1 MHHLIR
7 VACMHFSPRVD
18 AVPQSQKDVDKLGQ
32 VQPKKLKSSQ
42 TLVPGQCLLKS
53 FFQATPR
60 IAESDRGVANPA
72 ASADTKGDLM
82 QDRKG
87 TDSTCKHHAMPS
99 HTLKGNKSGRKSLSL
114 SQSRKERAL
123 HGMTS
128 SEANVCKSAGSKS
141 ASQLQALD
149 TASQLQPQDTSA
161 AAPQCKILETIDK
174 NPSASAQN
182 KCIRP
187 GTAPQNCAGW
197 QSRQAI
203 RVDAQDAGR
212 HEAPVHAHHAA
223 PLIRNESQ
231 ASPAEKRG
239 GGRGAESATEGPPL
253 ATERPPLASPEHDM
267 VQVAWAAGDT
277 AGDTGRRQGEEE
289 SPFFNQPPMC
299 SGATSGGKG
308 VDMHASAWADSTP
321 ALQSPEA
328 SRKSSH
334 TDKDDISPMSCS
346 KDHISPSQDIYD
358 LFANEEEE
366 EEGVEQ
372 GGRKR
377 LRTSVLP
384 PPLTKLSP
392 QFLISPTA

>member
-1 MHHLIR
+1 MY
-7 VACMHFSPRVD
+7 FSSRVD
-18 AVPQSQKDVDKLGQ
+18 AVPQSQKEI
-32 VQPKKLKSSQ
+32 QPKKVKSSQ

-60 IAESDRGVANPA
+60 TTETDRGVANPA

-99 HTLKGNKSGRKSLSL
+99 PLLTLKGNKSGRKSLSL
-114 SQSRKERAL
+114 SQSRKEHAL

-149 TASQLQPQDTSA
+149 TASQPQPQDSSA

-174 NPSASAQN
+174 NSSASVQN
-182 KCIRP
+182 KSIRP

-203 RVDAQDAGR
+203 RVVDAEDGGR
-212 HEAPVHAHHAA
+212 LEAPVHAHHAA

-231 ASPAEKRG
+231 ASPGDKRG
-239 GGRGAESATEGPPL
+239 GGRGAESATERRPL

-277 AGDTGRRQGEEE
+277 AGDTGGRQGEEE
-289 SPFFNQPPMC
+289 SPFFNQPPIC
-299 SGATSGGKG
+299 SRATSGQKG
-308 VDMHASAWADSTP
+308 LDMHMSPWADRTP

-334 TDKDDISPMSCS
+334 TGKDDISPMSCS
-346 KDHISPSQDIYD
+346 KDDISPSQDIYD

-366 EEGVEQ
+366 EEGEER
-372 GGRKR
+372 GARKR
-377 LRTSVLP
+377 LRTSVRP